1 VVFFAA
7 GNGNESVDNDG
18 YASYN
23 RVQAVAA
30 CNDRTQRSVYSDFG
44 EAIFC
49 TFPSNDFP
57 WAEKGRPE
65 PLTPG
70 IWTTDR
76 TGRAGYSADN
86 YTNSFGGTS
95 SACPGAAG
103 VAALVLSRDGSLRWD
118 AVRDILRRSCER
130 IDPEGGEY
138 DQQGHSPL
146 YGYGRVDAGRAVRS
160 VGVQSRRV
168 HGRRVHGRST
178 AGDGVVDPTYGAN
191 EVRLE
196 DAREVLDLTLSSGTG
211 GQEVNRDLLL
221 ATLMAAQAAQIED
234 LRERVAR
241 LEQAG

>member
-18 YASYN
+18 YASYD
-23 RVQAVAA
+23 RVHAVAA
-30 CNDRTQRSVYSDFG
+30 CNDRAQRSVYSDFG

-49 TFPSNDFP
+49 AFPSNDFP
-57 WAEKGRPE
+57 WVEKGRPE

-76 TGRAGYSADN
+76 AGRAGYSADN

-103 VAALVLSRDGSLRWD
+103 VAALVLSRNGSLRWD

-138 DQQGHSPL
+138 DQQGHSPF
-146 YGYGRVDAGRAVRS
+146 YGYGRVDANRAVRS

-168 HGRRVHGRST
+168 HGRRVHGRRVHGRST
-178 AGDGVVDPTYGAN
+178 ASDDVVDPMYG
-191 EVRLE
+191 
-196 DAREVLDLTLSSGTG
+196 AREVLNLALSSGTR
-211 GQEVNRDLLL
+211 GQEANRELLL